1 LNRALIR
8 TEGLCKYFFRSSG
21 LLQRREI
28 VIRAADAV
36 DVTART
42 GETLALVGESGS
54 GKTTLGKTMIRIYKP
69 TKGKIW
75 FNKEDI
81 SSIVGAKLKKHRQY
95 MQMVFQDPTSALNPR
110 KTVVDIVGLPLK
122 IHQSSSRTACRARV
136 RELLEMVELPADFL
150 YRYPHALSGGQKQRV
165 GVARALALNPLLIV
179 LDEPTSALDVSVQA
193 KLLALLEQLRGQF
206 KLTYIYISHDLGVVR
221 NISDR
226 TVVMYLGQI
235 MEAAPTAEL
244 FKQPLHPYTKALLSA
259 IPIISDEEQ
268 DIIPEEITLKGEIPS
283 PLDVPSGCR
292 FISRCQEKTSICK
305 SKEPRLIEI
314 DNDHYVKCHQCFSSS
329 RQTPEEVAAQCP

>member
-1 LNRALIR
+1 MNRALIR

-244 FKQPLHPYTKALLSA
+244 FKRPLHPYTKALLSA

-283 PLDVPSGCR
+283 PLDVPTGCR
-292 FISRCQEKTSICK
+292 FFARCQERLEICK
-305 SKEPRLIEI
+305 HESCQLAEVESK
-314 DNDHYVKCHQCFSSS
+314 HYVRCHMY
-329 RQTPEEVAAQCP
+329 